1 MDDVWIT
8 DECMVA
14 GWMMDEC
21 LVDDNFFAVHKS
33 LFKWLPLK
41 SKRFQEKA
49 TFSLFFN
56 GL

>member
-1 MDDVWIT
+1 MDK
-8 DECMVA
+8 CMVDGWMIVD

-41 SKRFQEKA
+41 SKRFQEKT
-49 TFSLFFN
+49 TFSIFFN
-56 GL
+56 GF

>member
-1 MDDVWIT
+1 MDDVWTT

-33 LFKWLPLK
+33 AFKWFPFK

-49 TFSLFFN
+49 AISFFFT
-56 GL
+56 GF

>member
-33 LFKWLPLK
+33 AFKWFPFK

-49 TFSLFFN
+49 AISFFFT